1 MQHYTYTQQDL
12 TLQVHPNIVNTLT
25 HAQCFVCPG
34 KSKKPEPCDPARC
47 LRGVQQE
54 LPVNLSPT
62 LIKSARGRRN
72 ACLALATQAYL
83 LVNKTLNLIFNNF
96 IDHLHPN
103 INMHILHTVLY
114 KFPRLLTRRICL
126 TIKSFFTW

>member
-25 HAQCFVCPG
+25 HTQCFVCPG
-34 KSKKPEPCDPARC
+34 KSKKPEPCKPARG
-47 LRGVQQE
+47 LQGIQQE

-114 KFPRLLTRRICL
+114 KFPKLLTRRIWL
-126 TIKSFFTW
+126 TIKSVFIW